1 MCCLSLRQREALSE
15 KADVTYV
22 EVWGHEREADIIQRS
37 SDSHT
42 VPTGPVTA
50 EVLFRFVFLTLS
62 PFWKDSFGPFPQPPC
77 EGLVQREL
85 HTAVPPTQWTLAV
98 ETFNELPQKLNV
110 FV

>member
-1 MCCLSLRQREALSE
+1 MCAAVHSTADVPLEVVVGGLRQREALSE

-22 EVWGHEREADIIQRS
+22 EVWGHEREADIIRCS

-42 VPTGPVTA
+42 VPTGPVTT

-77 EGLVQREL
+77 EGLVRRERYTQL
-85 HTAVPPTQWTLAV
+85 YLPPS
-98 ETFNELPQKLNV
+98 EL
-110 FV
+110 